1 MDVADPGPE
10 MSGGEIAIDI
20 VIDNHDYAAFL
31 PAAIESARSQSHRKA
46 SVIVVDDGS
55 TDGSRQLLEELGDG
69 IDVVL
74 KENGGQA
81 SALNAGLARC
91 SGDVVMLL
99 DADDVLRPQAAA
111 RVAAAFAADPGAV
124 KVQFRLDVIDAAG
137 ARTGGMKPAA
147 YQQMPS
153 GDMRAT
159 ELASPYDLAWLPTS
173 GIAFRRA
180 ALGPILPIP
189 EDLYPV
195 TGADWYLNHAGALLG
210 PVVSLE
216 DVLGSYRVHGANSY
230 EHQVAE
236 LDLDRV
242 RETIEFAQVT
252 SAQLLR
258 VAAEL
263 DLPRPDRILSIADL
277 ANRMISLRLDPAR
290 HPLPRDSAGGLL
302 ADSVRAARRR
312 AIATTPIKL
321 ALVAWFAA
329 MAVLPRRLARPAAE
343 RFLFPERRS
352 SLNPLLGRLQRQ

>member
-1 MDVADPGPE
+1 
-10 MSGGEIAIDI
+10 
-20 VIDNHDYAAFL
+20 
-31 PAAIESARSQSHRKA
+31 
-46 SVIVVDDGS
+46 VIVVDDGS

-69 IDVVL
+69 VEVLL

-111 RVAAAFAADPGAV
+111 RVAAAFAAEPGAI

-137 ARTGGMKPAA
+137 VPTGGMKPAA

-195 TGADWYLNHAGALLG
+195 TCADWYLNHVGALLG
-210 PVVSLE
+210 PIVSLE
-216 DVLGSYRVHGANSY
+216 DVLGSYRVHGANNY
-230 EHQVAE
+230 EHQTAE
-236 LDLDRV
+236 LDLDHV
-242 RETIEFAQVT
+242 RETIELAQVT
-252 SAQLLR
+252 SAELLR

-263 DLPRPDRILSIADL
+263 NLPRPERILSIADL
-277 ANRMISLRLDPAR
+277 ANRLISLRLDPAR
-290 HPLPRDSAGGLL
+290 HPLPDDSARRLL
-302 ADSVRAARRR
+302 ADAVRAARRR
-312 AIATTPIKL
+312 TIATMPIKI

-329 MAVLPRRLARPAAE
+329 MAVLPRRLARPSAE
-343 RFLFPERRS
+343 LFLFPELRS